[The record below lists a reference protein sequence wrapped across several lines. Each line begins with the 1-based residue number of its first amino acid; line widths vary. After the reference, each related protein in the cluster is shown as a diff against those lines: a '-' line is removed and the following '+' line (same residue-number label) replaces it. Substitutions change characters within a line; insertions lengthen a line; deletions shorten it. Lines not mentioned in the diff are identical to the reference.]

1 MVIRKISLA
10 VASASV
16 LVAIFAVRPHA
27 TPGPYLRDFEAYWS
41 AGATWNARADPYAR
55 AVWRAERTVPGV
67 DPARDELLPFVGPP
81 PTLLLWSLVARM
93 PYGVAAIAWSA
104 ALALAMLLLVAAS
117 VVGSGRRDAVIG
129 SGRRNAVIG
138 FLAAIALAI
147 SWGPL
152 TSDLA
157 LGQLALPAFAAAAL
171 VALVAASLPALGAI
185 ASCMAFTQPN
195 AALGLVSHLGF
206 NRTTL
211 ALALGVA
218 LTYAFGV
225 LASGLAW
232 PIHYAAILRAHAS
245 AERFAAI
252 QLTPASI
259 AFGFGATPAIAN
271 GVAILLALLAIAAA
285 VAIATRVHDRF
296 ARFAAFAA
304 LSPFVAGF
312 IHEHDLVVA
321 YAAAVW
327 CGLRAD
333 RANRALALAGV
344 LLVSVDWLGLA
355 QRPSGLAQSALLAL
369 GACGAFI
376 ALGQRGATG
385 GALVVGAAFAA
396 LFAAASAIAL
406 AHPAPVWPDALGAF
420 HASPATNAAGVW
432 SNEQRASGLLAAI
445 PAWALLRSL
454 SLAGCAL
461 LAWAIY
467 RCPSRYRTA

>member
-1 MVIRKISLA
+1 MTRKISLA
-10 VASASV
+10 IASASI

-55 AVWRAERTVPGV
+55 AVWSAERTVPGV
-67 DPARDELLPFVGPP
+67 DPSRDELLPFVGPP
-81 PTLLLWSLVARM
+81 PTLPLWSLAARV

-104 ALALAMLLLVAAS
+104 VLALAVLLLVATS
-117 VVGSGRRDAVIG
+117 VTG
-129 SGRRNAVIG
+129 SGRRNVIG
-138 FLAAIALAI
+138 FIAALALAI

-152 TSDLA
+152 TSDVA
-157 LGQLALPAFAAAAL
+157 LGQVALPAFAAAAL

-185 ASCMAFTQPN
+185 ASCVAFAQPN
-195 AALGLVSHLGF
+195 ASLGLVAQLGF

-211 ALALGVA
+211 ALALGVV
-218 LTYAFGV
+218 LTYAFGA

-232 PIHYAAILRAHAS
+232 PIHYAATLRAHAA

-259 AFGFGATPAIAN
+259 AFGLGIPPAIAN
-271 GVAILLALLAIAAA
+271 AVGVLAALLAVAAA
-285 VAIATRVHDRF
+285 VPIAMRVRDRF
-296 ARFAAFAA
+296 ARFAALSA
-304 LSPFVAGF
+304 LSPFVTGF
-312 IHEHDLVVA
+312 VHEHDLIVA
-321 YAAAVW
+321 YAAAAW
-327 CGLRAD
+327 CGLRTGGAG
-333 RANRALALAGV
+333 RLLALAGT

-376 ALGQRGATG
+376 ALGERAGTRGTLA
-385 GALVVGAAFAA
+385 VGAAFAA
-396 LFAAASAIAL
+396 LFAAASAMAI

-420 HASPATNAAGVW
+420 HASPTVTAAGVW
-432 SNEQRASGLLAAI
+432 SDEQRAVGLLAAV

-454 SLAGCAL
+454 PLAGCAL
-461 LAWAIY
+461 LAWAIC
-467 RCPSRYRTA
+467 RRPSRCRTA